1 MTLIEVLIASII
13 LFMVLGL
20 VGVVYQQN
28 YDTQRRTQQYLNEAR
43 AVQSLMAAI
52 RFALLQGQ
60 VEGKLKSIGM
70 SYQWK
75 ATLVE
80 AKSEVSSISPET
92 GLPENGIGKLNLFNI
107 LVTNDETQH
116 DFEFK
121 QAIWLSNGG

>member
-28 YDTQRRTQQYLNEAR
+28 YDTQRRTQQYLKEAR

-52 RFALLQGQ
+52 RFALQQGE
-60 VEGKLKSIGM
+60 VAGKLKMIGM

-75 ATLVE
+75 ATLIE
-80 AKSEVSSISPET
+80 AKPEINSISPET

-107 LVTNDETQH
+107 VVTNDETKH

-121 QAIWLSNGG
+121 QAIWLSNTE